1 MNATTKKPTKKEC
14 FVALFTHFQ
23 ETGRDCGNIS
33 AEVMMD
39 FLEHEI
45 ELLEKK
51 NSAKKPTAQQTANSG
66 IKELILEVLTDNG
79 GMMTIT
85 DIQKANAELGEMSNQ
100 RVSALIRQM
109 IEAGE
114 VERVEDKRKAYF
126 KAV

>member
-1 MNATTKKPTKKEC
+1 METKKLTKREKFEM
-14 FVALFTHFQ
+14 LM
-23 ETGRDCGNIS
+23 NI
-33 AEVMMD
+33 AEVKANPVLVE
-39 FLEHEI
+39 FVEREL

-51 NSAKKPTAQQTANSG
+51 SADKKPTAQQTANNG
-66 IKELILEVLTDNG
+66 IKETILEVLTDNG

-109 IEAGE
+109 ILAGE
-114 VERVEDKRKAYF
+114 VERVEDKRKAYL

>member
-1 MNATTKKPTKKEC
+1 MNATNKKPTKREQ
-14 FVALFTHFQ
+14 FTALLAKYDFTP
-23 ETGRDCGNIS
+23 EERALI
-33 AEVMMD
+33 
-39 FLEHEI
+39 EHEI

-51 NSAKKPTAQQTANSG
+51 NSAKKPTAQQTANNG
-66 IKELILEVLTDNG
+66 IKETILEVLTNNG

>member
-1 MNATTKKPTKKEC
+1 MNATTKKPTKRDQ
-14 FVALFTHFQ
+14 FVALLEKYDF
-23 ETGRDCGNIS
+23 EPEERK
-33 AEVMMD
+33 
-39 FLEHEI
+39 FLEREV

-51 NSAKKPTAQQTANSG
+51 NAAKKPTAQQTANNG
-66 IKELILEVLTDNG
+66 IRETILEVLTDNG

-109 IEAGE
+109 ILAGE

>member
-1 MNATTKKPTKKEC
+1 MNATNKKPTKREQ
-14 FVALFTHFQ
+14 FVALLAKYDFTS
-23 ETGRDCGNIS
+23 EERALI
-33 AEVMMD
+33 
-39 FLEHEI
+39 EHEI

-51 NSAKKPTAQQTANSG
+51 NSAKKPAAQQTANNG
-66 IKELILEVLTDNG
+66 IKETILEVLTNNG